1 MIKNLD
7 FLSPRF
13 LQYFSTVVETGSI
26 LAASEEI
33 NVSQPSITRVIQII
47 EKNLKT
53 KLFIRNKKGVKLTED
68 GQEFYLN
75 VKTILSHSEKTI
87 ASIQSN
93 KVLIQDENLEF
104 KIGLANTLS
113 HTHKERILWVLKRNN
128 FDKRFKILEE
138 DSFALN
144 EKVLE
149 NEIDYAFT
157 CIPMSKKN
165 INKINLYNDNF
176 CVAFYKGHEFQ
187 NLKTVDIEKIRSAPN
202 YIFRNTCEFFYYEQM
217 KRTNKAPSYDEI
229 RDIISNRKKNGKER
243 DVIYTDSD
251 TTAASCIKA
260 GMGIAVIP
268 ESVAIDQKLLYRPI
282 SKPTLSREICLIRNT
297 KNKKELDA
305 KKSTLRNAIWL

>member
-47 EKNLKT
+47 EKNLNT
-53 KLFIRNKKGVKLTED
+53 KLFVRNKKGVKLTDD

-75 VKTILSHSEKTI
+75 AKTILSHSEKAI
-87 ASIQSN
+87 LSIQSN
-93 KVLIQDENLEF
+93 KVSIQDENVEF

-113 HTHKERILWVLKRNN
+113 QTHKERILWVLKRNN
-128 FDKRFKILEE
+128 SDKRFKISE
-138 DSFALN
+138 DESFTLN
-144 EKVLE
+144 EKILE

-157 CIPMSKKN
+157 CIPISKKN

-187 NLKTVDIEKIRSAPN
+187 NLKTVDIEKVRSVPN
-202 YIFRNTCEFFYYEQM
+202 YIFRNTCEFFYYEHM
-217 KRTNKAPSYDEI
+217 KRTNKTPSYDEI
-229 RDIISNRKKNGKER
+229 RDIISSRKKMGKER
-243 DVIYTDSD
+243 DVIYTNSD

-282 SKPTLSREICLIRNT
+282 SKPTLSREICLIRNI